1 MEQKEKKSENLESE
15 QQRIQQAPRKPHPLE
30 EFMWKGVT
38 YFLVV
43 ASCIIFG
50 VIVLRF
56 DEVLKVIKGIINVLE
71 PILCGL
77 IFAYLL
83 NPIMNKVEQFLFH
96 RCSGEWE
103 ITSKT
108 KDVIRGISILV
119 TILFALVFIIVLLA
133 MVIPELVISIGNM
146 IRDLPDRFHVFNV
159 WITSQS
165 DNEQVA
171 GIIGKMTEELG
182 SYIENWIKSD
192 LLKQMN
198 VLVSKLTVGVFG
210 IVNFVE
216 VFFVGIIVS
225 IYVLANK
232 EKFMGQSKKLLYAVL
247 SESVAN
253 TTMDLLRDSHRI
265 FIGFVTGKVID
276 SFIIGVLCF
285 LGLSLLR
292 MPYTLI
298 VSVVVGVT
306 NVIPFFGPYLGAIA
320 GGILIALVS
329 PKSAIIFLIFVL
341 ILQQF
346 DGNILGPKILGES
359 TGLSAFW
366 VIFSIMVGSGLFGF
380 LGMVF
385 GVPTFAIIYH
395 IIRELVNK
403 RLTKKKLPTDTDLYH
418 KMERITNS
426 NLIISSDKE
435 RKENKSEKEKG

>member
-1 MEQKEKKSENLESE
+1 MEHKEKYVDLESK
-15 QQRIQQAPRKPHPLE
+15 QQQNQQTSKSPHPLE

-38 YFLVV
+38 CFLVV

-50 VIVLRF
+50 VVVLRF
-56 DEVLKVIKGIINVLE
+56 DAVLRSIQVILNVLE

-83 NPIMNKVEQFLFH
+83 NPIMNKVEKFLLH
-96 RCSGEWE
+96 WCSDRRK
-103 ITSKT
+103 ITSKI
-108 KDVIRGISILV
+108 KEIVRGISIFI
-119 TILFALVFIIVLLA
+119 TIVFALVAIVVLLA
-133 MVIPELVISIGNM
+133 MVIPELITSIGNM
-146 IRDLPDRFHVFNV
+146 IKDLPEQFHAFNV
-159 WITSQS
+159 WFSKEYG
-165 DNEQVA
+165 NKEVA
-171 GIIGKMTEELG
+171 GIIGKMTEEAG
-182 SYIENWIKSD
+182 VSIEKWIKTD

-232 EKFMGQSKKLLYAVL
+232 EKFIGQSKKLLYAVL
-247 SESVAN
+247 SENVAN

-265 FIGFVTGKVID
+265 FIGFITGKVID

-306 NVIPFFGPYLGAIA
+306 NVIPFFGPYMGAIA
-320 GGILIALVS
+320 GGILIALAS
-329 PKSAIIFLIFVL
+329 PKAAIVFLIFVL
-341 ILQQF
+341 FLQQF

-366 VIFSIMVGSGLFGF
+366 VIFAIMVGSGLFGF
-380 LGMVF
+380 AGMVF
-385 GVPTFAIIYH
+385 GVPTFAVIYH
-395 IIRELVNK
+395 IIRELINK
-403 RLTKKKLPTDTDLYH
+403 RLEVKKLPTDTNLYH
-418 KMERITNS
+418 KMERIADS
-426 NLIISSDKE
+426 HLVIP
-435 RKENKSEKEKG
+435 KENTKDENNQKEKG